1 MLAPFTPEFYFV
13 EVSAAFPPQA
23 ITGNGVA
30 HRLDE
35 PAMQMREAVTIEPQ
49 RKLIL
54 RLHPAASRS
63 GVVRNGDH
71 RWLFIRLGRAR
82 GETK

>member
-1 MLAPFTPEFYFV
+1 MLAPFTPDFILF
-13 EVSAAFPPQA
+13 EVSAAFSPQA
-23 ITGNGVA
+23 IARNGVA

-35 PAMQMREAVTIEPQ
+35 PAMRMGEAVTIEPH
-49 RKLIL
+49 RNLIL